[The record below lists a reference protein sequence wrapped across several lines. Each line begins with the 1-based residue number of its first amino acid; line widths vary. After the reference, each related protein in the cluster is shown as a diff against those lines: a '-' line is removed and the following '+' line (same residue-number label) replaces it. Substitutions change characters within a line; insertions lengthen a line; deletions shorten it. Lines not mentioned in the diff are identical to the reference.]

1 MKESIKE
8 LVDQMMNGRNEKTE
22 KEMAKFRKSMNENL
36 DNKQT
41 MCVLYV
47 TNTGMGV
54 YGDKGEV
61 LAMYGVMYNH
71 LLECGL
77 SKDEMEMAVRKTK
90 NVKDNETNKE
100 KDLSASANE
109 LKEALEELLKALE
122 D

>member
-22 KEMAKFRKSMNENL
+22 KEMAKFRKNMNENL

-54 YGDKGEV
+54 YGDKAEV

>member
-8 LVDQMMNGRNEKTE
+8 LVEQMMNGRNEKTE

-77 SKDEMEMAVRKTK
+77 SKDEMEIAVRKTK

-100 KDLSASANE
+100 KDLSASASE

>member
-8 LVDQMMNGRNEKTE
+8 LVEQMMNGRNEKTE
-22 KEMAKFRKSMNENL
+22 KEMAKFRKNMDENL

-41 MCVLYV
+41 TCVLYV

-54 YGDKGEV
+54 YGDKAEV
-61 LAMYGVMYNH
+61 LAMYGIMYNH

-90 NVKDNETNKE
+90 SVKDNETNKKQDSSE
-100 KDLSASANE
+100 LANE
-109 LKEALEELLKALE
+109 LKKALEELLKALE